1 MSFKGP
7 KVKLS
12 RKLGIKL
19 TPKAAKYMEKRPY
32 PPGQH
37 GKTTGRKKSTD
48 YKSQLLEKQRLK
60 FQYNVSE
67 RQLRNYYEKAKKMP
81 GVTGDNL
88 IGLLERRLDALVLRS
103 GLVNTI
109 FAARQVVTHGHFIVN
124 GKKVTFPS
132 TLIKP
137 GDKVW
142 VKEKSRKMKLF
153 HDSIKVNRNNQYV
166 SLDKPKLEFVFNYLP
181 TRAEIPVICELHKVI
196 EYYSK

>member
-1 MSFKGP
+1 MSYTGP

-19 TPKAAKYMEKRPY
+19 TPKAFKYMENKPY

-37 GKTTGRKKSTD
+37 GNKAGKRRGSD
-48 YKSQLLEKQRLK
+48 YKAQLLEKQRLK

-67 RQLRNYYEKAKKMP
+67 RQLRNYYDKAKRMS

-88 IGLLERRLDALVLRS
+88 ITLLERRLDALVLRA

-109 FAARQVVTHGHFIVN
+109 FAARQVVTHGHFVVN
-124 GKKVTFPS
+124 GRKVTFPS
-132 TLIKP
+132 VQIKP
-137 GDKVW
+137 GDRIT

-153 HDSIKVNRNNQYV
+153 HDNVKTSRKSEYIT
-166 SLDKPKLEFVFNYLP
+166 LDKPKLEFVFNYLP
-181 TRAEIPVICELHKVI
+181 SREEIPVICELHKVV